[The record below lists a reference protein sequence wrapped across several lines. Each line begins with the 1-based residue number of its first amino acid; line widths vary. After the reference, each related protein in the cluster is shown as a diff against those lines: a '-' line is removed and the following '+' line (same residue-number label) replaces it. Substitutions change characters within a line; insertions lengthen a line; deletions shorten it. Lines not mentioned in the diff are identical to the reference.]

1 MMATTSVPT
10 ARPDDARLSRVTGIV
25 LRGGVIIAAS
35 LVLIGLV
42 LFFAGHD
49 VGGPK
54 TLDEATGKSGTAYD
68 VSISTI
74 WDGLTDGSSLSF
86 IELGLLALIL
96 TPTVRVAVTAY
107 FLARNRE
114 RILTGMAVFV
124 LILLILGLFGI
135 DG

>member
-1 MMATTSVPT
+1 MATTSVPT

-54 TLDEATGKSGTAYD
+54 TLDEATGKSGTTYD